1 MPIAD
6 INRERTMSSFL
17 TIDSDWDLRFT
28 DRQRRRVLLPLLLA
42 FPAAVLV
49 GAWLGAMTG
58 SKVPPVAL
66 PVIWLITTM
75 WVIERKA

>member
-6 INRERTMSSFL
+6 INRERTMSSFSI
-17 TIDSDWDLRFT
+17 IDSGFDLRFT
-28 DRQRRRVLLPLLLA
+28 DRQRRWVLLPLLLA
-42 FPAAVLV
+42 FPAAVLI
-49 GAWLGAMTG
+49 GAWLGAVTG

-66 PVIWLITTM
+66 PVIWMITLM